1 MGRDHLEMADYRF
14 VAAAALR
21 NAIRKTLAVII
32 VITPLGAADADA
44 QLQFERHPTSN
55 GDIITLSGSIAR
67 RDGNRFAAYLER
79 IGFRPGSRLRLSLN
93 SPGGDAQEAY
103 EIAGSLKEGLVTT
116 IVTGRAVC
124 YSACFLLFIAG
135 HDRMTG
141 PQAQIGIHST
151 SETNG
156 HESRD
161 TYAAT
166 MIIARQAAEW
176 GVPEKLIGKLVST
189 PPWGISILSQSELR
203 SRNVHILPE
212 LDRAEP

>member
-1 MGRDHLEMADYRF
+1 MADYRF
-14 VAAAALR
+14 VTAAALR
-21 NAIRKTLAVII
+21 NAIRKTLAVIT
-32 VITPLGAADADA
+32 VTTALGAADADA
-44 QLQFERHPTSN
+44 QLQFERHPMSDG
-55 GDIITLSGSIAR
+55 GDIITLSGKIAR
-67 RDGNRFAAYLER
+67 GDGNRFAAYLER

-103 EIAGSLKEGLVTT
+103 EIAGSLKFGLVTT

-151 SETNG
+151 SEANG
-156 HESRD
+156 HESWD
-161 TYAAT
+161 SYAAT
-166 MIIARQAAEW
+166 MIIARRAAEW

-189 PPWGISILSQSELR
+189 PPWGISILSRSELR
-203 SRNVHILPE
+203 SLNVHILPE
-212 LDRAEP
+212 LDRVEP